1 MHKILAFGFDQDDA
15 AGTLRILVY
24 DPNHPGDDGVAI
36 EVSGTNRPEG
46 PTISYLRGED
56 PVRGFFRSRYRPRP
70 VKLPVRWPSPKW
82 WSTMPPV

>member
-1 MHKILAFGFDQDDA
+1 MYPGDCGDALHKILAFGFDQDDA

-70 VKLPVRWPSPKW
+70 VTVTPSG
-82 WSTMPPV
+82 